1 MNRKDIETFVEIQN
15 RLHTYSKNVLT
26 TLGKDYPECGI
37 SDIARVIICNSP
49 IRVIHVCYPY
59 IFPSSTLRQKT
70 WKVSARLTLRR

>member
-37 SDIARVIICNSP
+37 SDIARVIGLDVIGDYLQLTYRLSATHLFELSMCVTPIYSP
-49 IRVIHVCYPY
+49 PVR
-59 IFPSSTLRQKT
+59 
-70 WKVSARLTLRR
+70 